1 MPKSTIYSVLSEES
15 LTVNSVSNASAAITE
30 PGTYRLFTDQT
41 CHVKVGLSPTAT
53 HAHFPVFMN
62 EDVLLSVGESEQVAV
77 LSHSATNQPWSVGI
91 REDDSASSFKDYT
104 SKLNSDTVNDVIFF
118 PAGAGVDDAF
128 YFGADKKF
136 AQIILD
142 IGTPGAG
149 TYTLSWEYWDGTAW
163 TALAGISDGTTDFK
177 AAAGENI
184 VSYTLPTDWGR
195 TDIYIGIHLYF
206 IRAKRDGGTVTTN
219 PLGTKALPLT
229 PVGEAWLSRVGLS

>member
-1 MPKSTIYSVLSEES
+1 MSKSTVYSILSTET
-15 LTVNSVSNASAAITE
+15 LTVNSVSNTSVAVTE

-77 LSHSATNQPWSVGI
+77 LSHSATNQIWSAGI

-104 SKLNSDTVNDVIFF
+104 SKLNSDTINDVPFF
-118 PAGAGVDDAF
+118 PGGAGVDDAF
-128 YFGADKKF
+128 YFGSDKKF
-136 AQIILD
+136 SQIALD
-142 IGTPGAG
+142 IDTPGAG
-149 TYTLSWEYWDGTAW
+149 TYTLTWEYWDGSAW
-163 TALAGISDGTTDFK
+163 TTLAGISDGTSDFK

-184 VSYTLPTDWGR
+184 VTYTFPTDWDR
-195 TDIYIGIHLYF
+195 TDVYIGIHLYF
-206 IRAKRDGGTVTTN
+206 IRARRDAGTVTTD
-219 PLGTKALPLT
+219 PLGSRALPLT